1 MLTYAEFTKIADREA
16 LRQTLIADVTAY
28 LSEVDVPAVRVD
40 SERVDRWA
48 NAEVDTLIE
57 RAWTKLNGNGG
68 GGTDSIIRAIGCAP
82 DRVRPYWNLPSSLR
96 GLVPDPE
103 KPLSAELPWR
113 GKGTYRIIWYPVP
126 YIAEDRT
133 VGTLWGTPD
142 TPPVEFRPGLSGDA
156 LIAAGAYRPG
166 PQGYPTL
173 YLAEQVGNPTDI
185 SAWGQFTMVQIQ
197 P

>member
-28 LSEVDVPAVRVD
+28 LSGVDVPAVRVD
-40 SERVDRWA
+40 EDRVARWA
-48 NAEVDTLIE
+48 NVEVDALIE

-68 GGTDSIIRAIGCAP
+68 GGTASIIRAIGCAP
-82 DRVRPYWNLPSSLR
+82 GWVRPYWNLPSSLR

-103 KPLSAELPWR
+103 KPLSAEIPWR
-113 GKGTYRIIWYPVP
+113 GKGTYRIIWCPVP
-126 YIAEDRT
+126 YIAEGRT
-133 VGTLWGTPD
+133 VGTLWGTLD

-156 LIAAGAYRPG
+156 LIAAGAYRPR
-166 PQGYPTL
+166 PQGYPVL
-173 YLAEQVGNPTDI
+173 HLAEQVGDLTDI
-185 SAWGQFTMVQIQ
+185 SAWGQFAMVRIQ